1 MEKDAEKERERKAWA
16 FTMHFESVKYRYI
29 YADGWMCAYG
39 RKCHRCR
46 SCLGALLGS
55 STLHHQITKK
65 RKISK
70 FESFFFCLRVYL
82 FLVFSFKSWDKKD
95 PQNLTLCLEPNEI
108 KRRHCSKYT
117 HFTINIIIQSLCS
130 THRIKR
136 NILNDVQ
143 HSEDVTC
150 TNVRQTKER
159 TRNMKQQ
166 IAWKYYVV
174 IKWVSNI
181 VVKS

>member
-1 MEKDAEKERERKAWA
+1 MPSASFLPWSTFRK
-16 FTMHFESVKYRYI
+16 FYTTSPNH
-29 YADGWMCAYG
+29 
-39 RKCHRCR
+39 
-46 SCLGALLGS
+46 
-55 STLHHQITKK
+55 KK
-65 RKISK
+65 AKNFKIWK
-70 FESFFFCLRVYL
+70 FFFLSEGL

-130 THRIKR
+130 THRIER